1 MSVTDLLQDAGLV
14 LLATAS
20 IVQSRTIRTMLR
32 WHEESLEREV
42 ERELRSWL
50 EAHGG
55 EQ

>member
-1 MSVTDLLQDAGLV
+1 MNITDLLQDAGLV

-20 IVQSRTIRTMLR
+20 VVQSRTIRTMLR
-32 WHEESLEREV
+32 WHEDSLEREL

-50 EAHGG
+50 EAHEG